1 MKYTKKTLKFDWDAG
16 RKVGILSGSFVEKIR
31 SIFSVPNDTAK
42 FARFRTNSYVQQRLH
57 AITPTGRFD
66 PCLYYEIR
74 KYINDNNIDVSIN
87 KTDTFIKQVYPRY
100 NTTMKGELSLKLRDY
115 QENIVNNCLSMGR
128 GTVVLATA
136 GGKTLT
142 IASLVSNI
150 HRITNSLKC
159 LIIVPDLMLV
169 NQTFSDFKEYGTP
182 FSTSRWT
189 GSHELDLSSHVI
201 IANAGILQSDKSDTS
216 WTEHVDLLI
225 VDEVHKVRKN
235 NKINKIIKKIKTPH
249 KFGFTG
255 TMPESLLDQWNIT
268 GKIGPIIYEKNSYD
282 LRKEEY
288 ISKVVVQ
295 VLQLEYKDKVKKSST
310 SFNPSINYRKEIDF
324 LVKSEYRNRVI
335 TKLCETFDNNAL
347 ILVDF
352 IDHGETLYEIL
363 SQSISGKQIYFIRGD
378 VDLEERDKIKQQME
392 TDNNI
397 ICIAVSKIFST
408 GVSIKNLHYI
418 AFAGGGKA
426 KIKIIQSIGRGL
438 RQHKNKDKVVIF
450 DIADQLHY
458 GQLHSE
464 KRLQIYNSENIKY
477 KITALAE

>member
-1 MKYTKKTLKFDWDAG
+1 MPTSKYNLKFDWDPG
-16 RKVGILSGSFVEKIR
+16 RRVGILSGTYFDKIR
-31 SIFSVPNDTAK
+31 SIFSIPNDTAK
-42 FARFRTNSYVQQRLH
+42 FAKFRTNRYVQQRIY

-74 KYINDNNIDVSIN
+74 KYIKDNNINVSIN
-87 KTDTFIKQVYPRY
+87 KTDEFIKQVYPRY
-100 NTTMKGELSLKLRDY
+100 NLSSNVELSLPLRDY
-115 QENIVNNCLSMGR
+115 QDQIVTNCLAMGR
-128 GTVVLATA
+128 GTVILATA

-142 IASLVSNI
+142 IANLISNI
-150 HRITNSLKC
+150 HKNDRSLKC

-169 NQTFSDFKEYGTP
+169 NQTFNDFKEYKVQ
-182 FSTSRWT
+182 FHTSRWT
-189 GSHELDLSSHVI
+189 GKHDIDLSSNVV
-201 IANAGILQSDKSDTS
+201 IANAGILQSNKSDTS
-216 WTEHVDLLI
+216 WTEHIDLLI

-255 TMPESLLDQWNIT
+255 TMPESPLDQWNIV

-282 LRKEEY
+282 LRKEDY
-288 ISKVVVQ
+288 ISKVNVQ
-295 VLQLEYKDKVKKSST
+295 VLKLDYKDEVKKSYNT
-310 SFNPSINYRKEIDF
+310 YNPSSNYRKEIEF
-324 LVKSEYRNRVI
+324 ISKSPYRNKIISR
-335 TKLCETFDNNAL
+335 LCNSLDNNAL

-352 IDHGETLYEIL
+352 IEHGETLYDIL
-363 SQSISGKQIYFIRGD
+363 IDTVTDKQVFFIRGD
-378 VDLEERDKIKQQME
+378 VDLEDRDKIKKKME

-408 GVSIKNLHYI
+408 GISIKNLHYI
-418 AFAGGGKA
+418 TFAGGGKA

-438 RQHKNKDKVVIF
+438 RQHKDKDRVVIF

-464 KRLQIYNSENIKY
+464 KRLQIYNTENIKY
-477 KITALAE
+477 KITELVE

>member
-1 MKYTKKTLKFDWDAG
+1 
-16 RKVGILSGSFVEKIR
+16 
-31 SIFSVPNDTAK
+31 
-42 FARFRTNSYVQQRLH
+42 
-57 AITPTGRFD
+57 
-66 PCLYYEIR
+66 
-74 KYINDNNIDVSIN
+74 
-87 KTDTFIKQVYPRY
+87 
-100 NTTMKGELSLKLRDY
+100 MKGELSLKLRDY

-169 NQTFSDFKEYGTP
+169 NQTFSDFKEYRTP

-418 AFAGGGKA
+418 TFAGGGKA

-477 KITALAE
+477 KITALTE